1 MSDEAAKP
9 FKKVADTV
17 RKKRKTTLARF
28 SGEGGSAIQECFLS
42 VPPGAVAGED
52 FVAEISADE
61 CAIVT
66 LPHGVGPG
74 DLLQVKVCYSGQD
87 THLEVLQHIQRPALH
102 SHNHRKLRTISSVAG
117 CCAMLAVTIAI
128 LVPNWVAITDGANQ
142 EHIGLLA
149 IQREGF
155 TQTWSYIAKQCE
167 AACLEGLPPD
177 QLQYHQ
183 QRCRRD
189 FRLRSL
195 AWSSFLGLLLAMLV
209 QIWAVLSVTAMRFW
223 HAVALGLLS
232 MTLHGW
238 AVAHFLFEV
247 GSIFPSYRLRWSMWF
262 DVAGFTSQLTALLL
276 VLVLRMR
283 AQQSSRLLGLDFH
296 FLEDVMLLREAQSPV
311 VAWGNVS
318 CFSETQPFDACCL
331 AGLQLYDTTNRLCMS
346 SCQPRSCF
354 RQRSYT
360 SCCQVARPLRVYG
373 RRKAANQC
381 FSGCGEPSWAE
392 FLRVFRLSHGCV
404 HCIGRHDLIQAADS
418 VLKQS
423 WVRGIEACRA
433 GRIAAA
439 FVVLVAAAVSRA
451 STAPLA
457 VHSAEA
463 ASLITGMM
471 ACDHTSLEWWQLLG
485 VTDRQMQ
492 YVVAQMEPIPFLR
505 SSINLPAYLGEA
517 FNWSTASLDIG
528 AGGFGDTLYMLARQ
542 MRVLAVDARP
552 VTSEPWMM
560 SHAWKAARKGH
571 LEVLPRAV
579 TAIGGA
585 TVPLFLDRHGQ
596 GLMSSLNTTIV
607 PGVDLHALEEIQVQ
621 SSSCDELHRYWARG
635 RSVTYMK
642 VDVEGLDVECVR
654 KLSSDIGMSHGAISK
669 PEFFSIE
676 LPDSAAKV
684 LELIEVLGG
693 MGYTSFKIC
702 RQRLY
707 NLRLA
712 RGPRYAASGP
722 FGHDAVDFLRGP
734 RWREAS
740 EFTMELLRLVNW
752 ERRRY
757 LEWFDLHAAAIAAK
771 RGHSIAEEQ
780 YEWDETDPG
789 AGCPFLWR
797 TYGFTPAGLFG
808 TYKDRRFGWL
818 RASFLY
824 ILSLPSHFLK
834 TFDWNGIRRIWYGP
848 KSEEDGVRKFGV
860 KSMVV
865 INYMLYRR
873 SNIIMTVVFLGLF
886 IAWSLEDFRSR
897 SSAEEL
903 EKAVDL
909 TSYEKFVMDKA
920 ATGENATFLSYS
932 EEVMM
937 QTFSAIQLQSAG
949 LTTWK
954 AIIKMLFLFMSMA
967 YGFFAM
973 RRWNYLRTSQY
984 NLYFAWAAIITFPFL
999 ITFVPT
1005 SNLLD
1010 WTLSEKI
1017 FAHHLEEARRHFHTD
1032 EIVAACMLND
1042 PAETFEVARPVIKA
1056 VCPVLQ
1062 QRVPYVMPGVVRLPV
1077 LGRAVPVTISSWLP
1091 WLTNMVPEGTNL
1103 KPVHQICEKALIVT
1117 ESNLTADLAA
1127 TASDVCKSL
1136 ATFLYKN
1143 VPAKATTALTEL
1155 KEALREKQQESTEQA
1170 VYQLHFV
1177 DKVAGLNEVPLRL
1190 FSQNWNSRLDG
1201 ILVRAG
1207 GDGTGCS
1214 LFSVPPSVE
1223 AEDAVV
1229 VVGPMERGRGSCSV
1243 RHILHLADKIDVL
1256 AVLILDPKRLVSRV
1270 PSPPRVTVGVVASA
1284 LDSQAI
1290 LHLLE
1295 KPETH
1300 SGVHVDIRYSPVFG
1314 LQPSAR
1320 TPAGCLCKGLGYDSD
1335 CRVRPAELLSK
1346 SSAGRSP
1353 YPWCETAVFDYWGV
1367 PCKQD
1372 FDLCLPAGE
1381 SEAFEKP
1388 DDECTTPCGRDGNA
1402 KHDLCYITGKLWL
1415 RSAQRCVAALGVAG
1429 KVERPDQEPEDF
1441 EGGML
1446 NFAGAMN
1453 KLSVSGRLLTLS
1465 PAFDCHFRVTVEGST
1480 GGHLPSGVDGHIR
1493 YSPTTETIGEW
1504 SSAGVN
1510 EQFIHCRLI
1519 LRDPEITELHFQL
1532 DVKGNGVCQPR
1543 QFDAVRLEQQCRAHV
1558 SGSGQFSD
1566 WSLVP
1571 HGQLRTPTYEET
1583 GSNRR
1588 AQASRRLKD
1597 SSPSQDSDDDSSD
1610 DDGADSTR
1618 VKLPTCSEFVGVPCI
1633 DPTAN
1638 LQTRCSD
1645 NQVCDSN
1652 YTTGGSFCRCADGF
1666 CWSYIKQACVDQ
1678 SEHAREVV
1686 SKLLDETLLERHSPK
1701 LWATAKEVATVAF
1714 CAMEAAESLNN
1725 ILRHVL
1731 AIGPGILISAWTAKL
1746 IFVQST
1752 IPGYFSYFFTMVYS
1766 PAAWVLNNV
1775 WHQTADDWRLSLGL
1789 AAMAFWTIPVS
1800 VVGMKYGLHRPMSV
1814 ARAMSLVNN
1823 LLLLYYFVLFAA
1835 VVFIVMFVFS
1845 DEPESEAYF
1854 SVSAAFRRKLRPGK
1868 LSKTELLYVL
1878 FGFLTESFAVFF
1890 ITCCAATDAFIMVI
1904 VKEHQAAWSML
1915 TRGKP
1920 LPAVQAV
1927 SQHADYAVVS
1937 QIGSTVCACTS
1948 AAAELP
1954 RQEMAPNKYT
1964 LDINGKDPLELL
1976 SDDTWEAL
1984 CCEEITIVPALNTE
1998 TDVDLISG
2006 KLGPLRA
2013 HTPLKVKLW
2022 AALQYASKHEC
2033 QIELPHWL
2041 EASELETMCKEE
2053 RAEPLK
2059 FSNVPRH
2066 YIEIAEA
2073 LLAIPRAWGSES
2085 AREKSLLMLTKLIQI
2100 RRAKILE
2107 GIQAFD
2113 ATMSTEF
2120 KVTGMSA
2127 AEITCFR
2134 TRSLAFLDTML
2145 ELLNYRLDE
2154 SEKGGVAEAPVEE
2167 ADDEDTLYAIE
2178 EQVTRDWLLLMKESS
2193 EEGQP

>member
-1 MSDEAAKP
+1 MTSRPSRGMQALRLAAKP

-296 FLEDVMLLREAQSPV
+296 FLEDVMLLREAQ
-311 VAWGNVS
+311 
-318 CFSETQPFDACCL
+318 
-331 AGLQLYDTTNRLCMS
+331 
-346 SCQPRSCF
+346 
-354 RQRSYT
+354 
-360 SCCQVARPLRVYG
+360 
-373 RRKAANQC
+373 
-381 FSGCGEPSWAE
+381 
-392 FLRVFRLSHGCV
+392 
-404 HCIGRHDLIQAADS
+404 
-418 VLKQS
+418 
-423 WVRGIEACRA
+423 
-433 GRIAAA
+433 
-439 FVVLVAAAVSRA
+439 
-451 STAPLA
+451 
-457 VHSAEA
+457 
-463 ASLITGMM
+463 
-471 ACDHTSLEWWQLLG
+471 
-485 VTDRQMQ
+485 
-492 YVVAQMEPIPFLR
+492 
-505 SSINLPAYLGEA
+505 
-517 FNWSTASLDIG
+517 
-528 AGGFGDTLYMLARQ
+528 
-542 MRVLAVDARP
+542 
-552 VTSEPWMM
+552 
-560 SHAWKAARKGH
+560 
-571 LEVLPRAV
+571 
-579 TAIGGA
+579 
-585 TVPLFLDRHGQ
+585 
-596 GLMSSLNTTIV
+596 
-607 PGVDLHALEEIQVQ
+607 
-621 SSSCDELHRYWARG
+621 
-635 RSVTYMK
+635 
-642 VDVEGLDVECVR
+642 
-654 KLSSDIGMSHGAISK
+654 
-669 PEFFSIE
+669 
-676 LPDSAAKV
+676 
-684 LELIEVLGG
+684 
-693 MGYTSFKIC
+693 
-702 RQRLY
+702 
-707 NLRLA
+707 
-712 RGPRYAASGP
+712 
-722 FGHDAVDFLRGP
+722 
-734 RWREAS
+734 
-740 EFTMELLRLVNW
+740 
-752 ERRRY
+752 
-757 LEWFDLHAAAIAAK
+757 
-771 RGHSIAEEQ
+771 EEQ

-848 KSEEDGVRKFGV
+848 KSEEDMVRKFGV

-1017 FAHHLEEARRHFHTD
+1017 FAPHLEEARRHFHTD

-1372 FDLCLPAGE
+1372 FDLCLPPGE

-1510 EQFIHCRLI
+1510 EQFIHE
-1519 LRDPEITELHFQL
+1519 DPEITELHFQL
-1532 DVKGNGVCQPR
+1532 DVKGNGV

-1920 LPAVQAV
+1920 LPAVQA
-1927 SQHADYAVVS
+1927 
-1937 QIGSTVCACTS
+1937 
-1948 AAAELP
+1948 
-1954 RQEMAPNKYT
+1954 
-1964 LDINGKDPLELL
+1964 
-1976 SDDTWEAL
+1976 
-1984 CCEEITIVPALNTE
+1984 
-1998 TDVDLISG
+1998 
-2006 KLGPLRA
+2006 
-2013 HTPLKVKLW
+2013 
-2022 AALQYASKHEC
+2022 
-2033 QIELPHWL
+2033 
-2041 EASELETMCKEE
+2041 
-2053 RAEPLK
+2053 
-2059 FSNVPRH
+2059 
-2066 YIEIAEA
+2066 
-2073 LLAIPRAWGSES
+2073 
-2085 AREKSLLMLTKLIQI
+2085 
-2100 RRAKILE
+2100 
-2107 GIQAFD
+2107 
-2113 ATMSTEF
+2113 
-2120 KVTGMSA
+2120 
-2127 AEITCFR
+2127 
-2134 TRSLAFLDTML
+2134 
-2145 ELLNYRLDE
+2145 
-2154 SEKGGVAEAPVEE
+2154 
-2167 ADDEDTLYAIE
+2167 DDEDTLYAIE

-2193 EEGQP
+2193 EEDDGLAGRTLNTRLLRDNERSSEPEEAVELTDMARTRGQEMEEPSV

>member
-1 MSDEAAKP
+1 MVS
-9 FKKVADTV
+9 
-17 RKKRKTTLARF
+17 
-28 SGEGGSAIQECFLS
+28 
-42 VPPGAVAGED
+42 
-52 FVAEISADE
+52 
-61 CAIVT
+61 
-66 LPHGVGPG
+66 
-74 DLLQVKVCYSGQD
+74 
-87 THLEVLQHIQRPALH
+87 
-102 SHNHRKLRTISSVAG
+102 
-117 CCAMLAVTIAI
+117 
-128 LVPNWVAITDGANQ
+128 
-142 EHIGLLA
+142 
-149 IQREGF
+149 
-155 TQTWSYIAKQCE
+155 
-167 AACLEGLPPD
+167 
-177 QLQYHQ
+177 
-183 QRCRRD
+183 
-189 FRLRSL
+189 
-195 AWSSFLGLLLAMLV
+195 
-209 QIWAVLSVTAMRFW
+209 
-223 HAVALGLLS
+223 
-232 MTLHGW
+232 
-238 AVAHFLFEV
+238 
-247 GSIFPSYRLRWSMWF
+247 
-262 DVAGFTSQLTALLL
+262 
-276 VLVLRMR
+276 
-283 AQQSSRLLGLDFH
+283 
-296 FLEDVMLLREAQSPV
+296 QSPV

-360 SCCQVARPLRVYG
+360 SCCQAARPLRVYG

-404 HCIGRHDLIQAADS
+404 HCIGRHDLIQAADA

-423 WVRGIEACRA
+423 WVRSIEACRA

-471 ACDHTSLEWWQLLG
+471 ACDHTSLQWWQLLG

-654 KLSSDIGMSHGAISK
+654 KLSSDIRMSHGAISK

-734 RWREAS
+734 RWRGAS
-740 EFTMELLRLVNW
+740 EITLELLRLVNW

-757 LEWFDLHAAAIAAK
+757 LEWFDLHAADIAAK
-771 RGHSIAEEQ
+771 RGHSIEEQ
-780 YEWDETDPG
+780 YEWDETDPVLPSFLCG
-789 AGCPFLWR
+789 AD
-797 TYGFTPAGLFG
+797 AGSSAAQ
-808 TYKDRRFGWL
+808 DRRFGWL

-860 KSMVV
+860 TSMVV
-865 INYMLYRR
+865 INYMLYRA
-873 SNIIMTVVFLGLF
+873 SALLTKVVFLGLF
-886 IAWSLEDFRSR
+886 IAWSL

-909 TSYEKFVMDKA
+909 TRLSLSDKWQSPPSLACLLGTCGYVYGRHHEWDHRQSVQMPPPAQQCEMFAGYEKFVMDKV

-932 EEVMM
+932 EEVAPRARRLAAATAGVQVMM

-954 AIIKMLFLFMSMA
+954 AIIKMMA

-973 RRWNYLRTSQY
+973 RY

-1062 QRVPYVMPGVVRLPV
+1062 QRVPYVMPGVVRVTV
-1077 LGRAVPVTISSWLP
+1077 LGRSVPVTISSWLP

-1103 KPVHQICEKALIVT
+1103 QRAQLMNRQSEIEWSVMMCP
-1117 ESNLTADLAA
+1117 TAFSQFCRREAA
-1127 TASDVCKSL
+1127 
-1136 ATFLYKN
+1136 
-1143 VPAKATTALTEL
+1143 TALTEL
-1155 KEALREKQQESTEQA
+1155 KEALREKQQESTELA
-1170 VYQLHFV
+1170 AYQLHFA
-1177 DKVAGLNEVPLRL
+1177 DKVAGLDEVPLRL
-1190 FSQNWNSRLDG
+1190 FSQKRNSRLDG

-1207 GDGTGCS
+1207 GDGSGCTE
-1214 LFSVPPSVE
+1214 PPSVQ

-1243 RHILHLADKIDVL
+1243 RHILRLAGKVSVR

-1295 KPETH
+1295 KPEMH
-1300 SGVHVDIRYSPVFG
+1300 GGIHVDIRYSPVFG
-1314 LQPSAR
+1314 LQASAR

-1346 SSAGRSP
+1346 SSEGRSP

-1372 FDLCLPAGE
+1372 FDLCPDLRGE
-1381 SEAFEKP
+1381 GIA
-1388 DDECTTPCGRDGNA
+1388 
-1402 KHDLCYITGKLWL
+1402 
-1415 RSAQRCVAALGVAG
+1415 RCL
-1429 KVERPDQEPEDF
+1429 
-1441 EGGML
+1441 
-1446 NFAGAMN
+1446 
-1453 KLSVSGRLLTLS
+1453 
-1465 PAFDCHFRVTVEGST
+1465 
-1480 GGHLPSGVDGHIR
+1480 
-1493 YSPTTETIGEW
+1493 
-1504 SSAGVN
+1504 
-1510 EQFIHCRLI
+1510 
-1519 LRDPEITELHFQL
+1519 
-1532 DVKGNGVCQPR
+1532 
-1543 QFDAVRLEQQCRAHV
+1543 
-1558 SGSGQFSD
+1558 
-1566 WSLVP
+1566 
-1571 HGQLRTPTYEET
+1571 
-1583 GSNRR
+1583 
-1588 AQASRRLKD
+1588 
-1597 SSPSQDSDDDSSD
+1597 
-1610 DDGADSTR
+1610 
-1618 VKLPTCSEFVGVPCI
+1618 
-1633 DPTAN
+1633 
-1638 LQTRCSD
+1638 
-1645 NQVCDSN
+1645 
-1652 YTTGGSFCRCADGF
+1652 
-1666 CWSYIKQACVDQ
+1666 
-1678 SEHAREVV
+1678 
-1686 SKLLDETLLERHSPK
+1686 
-1701 LWATAKEVATVAF
+1701 
-1714 CAMEAAESLNN
+1714 
-1725 ILRHVL
+1725 
-1731 AIGPGILISAWTAKL
+1731 
-1746 IFVQST
+1746 
-1752 IPGYFSYFFTMVYS
+1752 
-1766 PAAWVLNNV
+1766 
-1775 WHQTADDWRLSLGL
+1775 
-1789 AAMAFWTIPVS
+1789 
-1800 VVGMKYGLHRPMSV
+1800 
-1814 ARAMSLVNN
+1814 
-1823 LLLLYYFVLFAA
+1823 
-1835 VVFIVMFVFS
+1835 
-1845 DEPESEAYF
+1845 
-1854 SVSAAFRRKLRPGK
+1854 KLRPIPPEPQNTPCV
-1868 LSKTELLYVL
+1868 S
-1878 FGFLTESFAVFF
+1878 
-1890 ITCCAATDAFIMVI
+1890 IMQ
-1904 VKEHQAAWSML
+1904 HRCSH
-1915 TRGKP
+1915 G
-1920 LPAVQAV
+1920 LPVRV
-1927 SQHADYAVVS
+1927 SRS
-1937 QIGSTVCACTS
+1937 S
-1948 AAAELP
+1948 
-1954 RQEMAPNKYT
+1954 
-1964 LDINGKDPLELL
+1964 
-1976 SDDTWEAL
+1976 
-1984 CCEEITIVPALNTE
+1984 
-1998 TDVDLISG
+1998 SG
-2006 KLGPLRA
+2006 
-2013 HTPLKVKLW
+2013 
-2022 AALQYASKHEC
+2022 
-2033 QIELPHWL
+2033 
-2041 EASELETMCKEE
+2041 
-2053 RAEPLK
+2053 
-2059 FSNVPRH
+2059 
-2066 YIEIAEA
+2066 
-2073 LLAIPRAWGSES
+2073 
-2085 AREKSLLMLTKLIQI
+2085 
-2100 RRAKILE
+2100 
-2107 GIQAFD
+2107 
-2113 ATMSTEF
+2113 
-2120 KVTGMSA
+2120 
-2127 AEITCFR
+2127 
-2134 TRSLAFLDTML
+2134 
-2145 ELLNYRLDE
+2145 
-2154 SEKGGVAEAPVEE
+2154 
-2167 ADDEDTLYAIE
+2167 
-2178 EQVTRDWLLLMKESS
+2178 
-2193 EEGQP
+2193 